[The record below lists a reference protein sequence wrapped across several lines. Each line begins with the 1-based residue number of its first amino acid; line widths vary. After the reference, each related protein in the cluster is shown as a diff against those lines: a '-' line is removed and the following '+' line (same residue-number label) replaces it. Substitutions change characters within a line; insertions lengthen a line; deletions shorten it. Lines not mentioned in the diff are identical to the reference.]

1 MIICGFITLIS
12 PEAVRRACTA
22 TSWPCLS
29 TSASTNEPKP
39 FLTSQ
44 PSMVRMYRLCS
55 SAVEFA
61 RFCWPKT
68 AATLSIASQYS
79 LSAAAASRPSS
90 FRRSGSFASMPL
102 PSGIF
107 LRTIFSGRN
116 LPLSI
121 SLAFSCC
128 ASAMSTILEYDEPL
142 FYISVGGSIRFCW
155 SDRVRPPELALRNG
169 HRLSD
174 LSDLS
179 DRLSPP

>member
-1 MIICGFITLIS
+1 MIICGAITLIS

-22 TSWPCLS
+22 TSWPCSS
-29 TSASTNEPKP
+29 TSASTYEPKP

-44 PSMVRMYRLCS
+44 PSMARMYRLCS
-55 SAVEFA
+55 SAVELA
-61 RFCWPKT
+61 RFCRPKT

-79 LSAAAASRPSS
+79 LSAAAASRPLS
-90 FRRSGSFASMPL
+90 FLRSGSFASMPL

-128 ASAMSTILEYDEPL
+128 ASAMSTILEYDERALHKL
-142 FYISVGGSIRFCW
+142 FYRSESSRAFS
-155 SDRVRPPELALRNG
+155 SDRVRPPFLASARP
-169 HRLSD
+169 SD

-179 DRLSPP
+179 DRLSPS

>member
-121 SLAFSCC
+121 SLAF
-128 ASAMSTILEYDEPL
+128 LQLLRLRDEHHP
-142 FYISVGGSIRFCW
+142 
-155 SDRVRPPELALRNG
+155 RVRRAAFLYIGRGVDPLLLVRPRPTA
-169 HRLSD
+169 
-174 LSDLS
+174 
-179 DRLSPP
+179 

>member
-142 FYISVGGSIRFCW
+142 RLYIGRGRSAFVGPTA
-155 SDRVRPPELALRNG
+155 SDR
-169 HRLSD
+169 LSSHCETDTACD